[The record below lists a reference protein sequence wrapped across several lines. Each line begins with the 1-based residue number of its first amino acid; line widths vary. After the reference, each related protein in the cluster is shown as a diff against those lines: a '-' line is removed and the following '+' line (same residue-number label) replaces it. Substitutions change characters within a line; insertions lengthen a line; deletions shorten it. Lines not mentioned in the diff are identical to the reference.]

1 MMFIPGCTCCGTPT
15 PECPCACPNGIPP
28 FYIRV
33 APGSPTS
40 STGPTATAA
49 ELFDINY
56 WLTARFCGGPIG
68 DGCGWLFN
76 SLLYRGANVRK
87 MTAYNYG
94 QYTTPTSTYTA
105 NQCTAW
111 DIRFLLERSPVVY
124 PGEWITFGEAEG
136 STYYAG
142 VTAPDYFG
150 GFKAEIH
157 SNDQTKDLTTLGQMC
172 SITGE
177 AELPFWSAS
186 QASFTVTIRRDF
198 SEART
203 VLQYGNAKFYR
214 GPGCPICACN
224 APCSRSATLAG
235 VTYDCLPPELT
246 VDISL
251 TLPENNF
258 PDEGSTRP
266 GANLTGS
273 AMQAVNDIPA
283 MTVPLVAWDGNAATY
298 RYDYPIYS
306 TTYLRYEV
314 TLYCST
320 VCQPSQS
327 LSTACVKAWLINKST
342 ATPTPAPEW
351 PITSFTAGSGSFSK
365 SLSEASFWYTG
376 NWIAGAQL
384 PTPDLTI
391 NATCTGD
398 KYVGKTVLYDTSGDQ
413 DSVSGS
419 RITAGL
425 FNVGGNNI
433 PVTVYMT
440 IANISVGVP

>member
-1 MMFIPGCTCCGTPT
+1 MNGRVCMFHRGVSLYGDASCNWYGLGTYNKWIRPVGAAFSSISLNNNSCNGWSIRLGAVDYSVIYAGYPEPWIIIQSPGWFPETPNLKRSAFKT
-15 PECPCACPNGIPP
+15 DIVSE
-28 FYIRV
+28 
-33 APGSPTS
+33 
-40 STGPTATAA
+40 TAT
-49 ELFDINY
+49 
-56 WLTARFCGGPIG
+56 G
-68 DGCGWLFN
+68 DLN
-76 SLLYRGANVRK
+76 ALA
-87 MTAYNYG
+87 
-94 QYTTPTSTYTA
+94 
-105 NQCTAW
+105 
-111 DIRFLLERSPVVY
+111 
-124 PGEWITFGEAEG
+124 
-136 STYYAG
+136 
-142 VTAPDYFG
+142 
-150 GFKAEIH
+150 
-157 SNDQTKDLTTLGQMC
+157 QMC

-177 AELPFWSAS
+177 VELPFWSAS
-186 QASFTVTIRRDF
+186 GAHFTVTIDRTPAESLTPYFDDM
-198 SEART
+198 T

-214 GPGCPICACN
+214 GPGCPVCACES
-224 APCSRSATLAG
+224 PCSRSATLNG

-251 TLPENNF
+251 TSSEANF
-258 PDEGSTRP
+258 PDEGSTRQ
-266 GANLTGS
+266 GVNLTGS

-351 PITSFTAGSGSFSK
+351 PITSFTSGSGSFSK
-365 SLSEASFWYTG
+365 TVSEASFWYTA
-376 NWIAGAQL
+376 NWIAGTQL

-398 KYVGKTVLYDTSGDQ
+398 KYAGKTVVYDTSGDQ

-425 FNVGGNNI
+425 FSVGGNNI

-440 IANISVGVP
+440 IANISIGVP